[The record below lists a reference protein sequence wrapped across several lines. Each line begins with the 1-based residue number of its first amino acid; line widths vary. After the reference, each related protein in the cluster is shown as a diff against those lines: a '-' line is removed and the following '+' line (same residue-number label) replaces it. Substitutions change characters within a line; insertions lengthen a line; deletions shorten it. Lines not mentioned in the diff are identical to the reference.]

1 MVRTLAKASGAM
13 DAYAQ
18 SVNKFGSIKADDPSS
33 IIRAQMEGVKTFQ
46 SIASPFRQGERGG
59 FAEGI
64 KSVVESINLLPPE
77 DQYTGL
83 KTLLSQIE
91 NLDTTNLKV
100 AQQAIIDMTRQ
111 IYGEGSQLFNT
122 QTAIQ
127 QRTRGGSAAGMNS
140 PYSISKKDAEEIVD
154 QYCKENSLPFTI
166 FRFYNVVGAD
176 GILPTNPDGLMWN
189 LMNAE
194 KTGVFNLFG
203 DDYNTKD
210 GSCVRDY
217 THVNEICYSVVEAIE
232 GPTGQIENLGHG
244 VGTTVKEM
252 VEIYK
257 RANNCDFK
265 TIIVS
270 RRAGDLESSVL
281 PNPSKYMKNL
291 YTIDELL
298 KV

>member
-1 MVRTLAKASGAM
+1 MTKILITGNSG
-13 DAYAQ
+13 YI
-18 SVNKFGSIKADDPSS
+18 GSH
-33 IIRAQMEGVKTFQ
+33 
-46 SIASPFRQGERGG
+46 
-59 FAEGI
+59 
-64 KSVVESINLLPPE
+64 
-77 DQYTGL
+77 
-83 KTLLSQIE
+83 LSQILVDRKDLILHGLDKNNPVI
-91 NLDTTNLKV
+91 NLANHITQDISQDTEWNIDEEYDCVIHLAAEVAVGRSVFNPTLYYLTNTLGTLNILKKIKTKNFIF
-100 AQQAIIDMTRQ
+100 AST
-111 IYGEGSQLFNT
+111 
-122 QTAIQ
+122 
-127 QRTRGGSAAGMNS
+127 GSAAGMNS
-140 PYSISKKDAEEIVD
+140 PYSISKKAAEEIVD
-154 QYCKENSLPFTI
+154 QYCKENSIPFTI

-217 THVNEICYSVVEAIE
+217 THVNEICYSVIEAID

-252 VEIYK
+252 IEIYK

-265 TIIVS
+265 TIVGS

-291 YTIDELL
+291 YTIDDLL